1 MHFTPPPRHRRNSC
15 LCTLTGRTSKLLPR
29 EAPIWRGWLISQV
42 QTTTKSCLLNMTR
55 AFPAHAMTLVE
66 PATLQDPCPPQ
77 RGWGVLSIPAAVN
90 LSPPNGCCRGRGTKG
105 FSVGHL
111 PLPFQTPI
119 PEPSSLFW
127 VTEVCSVGSCPHQT
141 WPVGNASRISKGKTW
156 ETAGV
161 IPPLPLHGVMVAF
174 CIPLP
179 TTRPCSLFPS
189 LCSGNCPLL
198 LPL

>member
-77 RGWGVLSIPAAVN
+77 WGWGVLSIPAAVN

-119 PEPSSLFW
+119 PEPSSLF
-127 VTEVCSVGSCPHQT
+127 
-141 WPVGNASRISKGKTW
+141 
-156 ETAGV
+156 
-161 IPPLPLHGVMVAF
+161 
-174 CIPLP
+174 
-179 TTRPCSLFPS
+179 
-189 LCSGNCPLL
+189 
-198 LPL
+198 